1 MIHLEQTAGLRWMFS
16 HPETKSTTVE
26 PGRLWSEAKK
36 GVCIIM
42 DLHLSGQSIAIVPP
56 KKFDK
61 LG

>member
-1 MIHLEQTAGLRWMFS
+1 MFS
-16 HPETKSTTVE
+16 RPETKSTTVE

-36 GVCIIM
+36 GVCIIT
-42 DLHLSGQSIAIVPP
+42 DLHLSRQSIAIVPP